1 MPTSDPILAARAIV
15 RSCLMTEFH
24 RQKRNKT
31 SDPVALLAAFEA
43 HRNAFQAP
51 KRRRQPRP

>member
-1 MPTSDPILAARAIV
+1 MN
-15 RSCLMTEFH
+15 EFH
-24 RQKRNKT
+24 KQKKIHRT

-51 KRRRQPRP
+51 ERKRGRQPRP